1 MNNRPLVI
9 YFQNTVP
16 PGVTPFEVKG
26 VTIQLL
32 INSEMIQQGSRTS
45 HLDESINPNE
55 RVKQKRSVKSENEKT
70 TRLQNARKYKKAK
83 QAVETESE
91 KQTRLER
98 SRLYQKRKRAG
109 ETEIEKQT

>member
-1 MNNRPLVI
+1 
-9 YFQNTVP
+9 
-16 PGVTPFEVKG
+16 
-26 VTIQLL
+26 
-32 INSEMIQQGSRTS
+32 MIQQGSRTS

-55 RVKQKRSVKSENEKT
+55 RVKQKRSVKSENEK